1 MSLAFRRIA
10 QCHRNFKIYKSMGI
24 QLCDV
29 SLRDGLQTENAAD
42 WSTQRKKALCL
53 EIMNRPEKPEKIEV
67 GSLVSKHVFPI
78 MEDTSQIHYYADY
91 INSTRDGDVE
101 PFVLVPSFAKMK
113 LATEYGYG
121 HLSFISSVSDAFQL
135 KNTGVSVDR
144 TILDLNMSL
153 HFLKIY
159 APHMRTKLYL
169 SCITECPISGRLSSQ
184 DVLFNCMRHMYLGFD
199 ELCLSDTCGTLTSAQ
214 FVEIIEGVA
223 CLGYPLSKISL
234 HLHADN
240 TNAAEVDNIL
250 RYSFTRGIRMFDV
263 SSLSS
268 GGCSRTMSDTKT
280 KPNLSYELFF
290 GSLEKYILGSR

>member
-1 MSLAFRRIA
+1 
-10 QCHRNFKIYKSMGI
+10 
-24 QLCDV
+24 
-29 SLRDGLQTENAAD
+29 
-42 WSTQRKKALCL
+42 
-53 EIMNRPEKPEKIEV
+53 
-67 GSLVSKHVFPI
+67 
-78 MEDTSQIHYYADY
+78 
-91 INSTRDGDVE
+91 
-101 PFVLVPSFAKMK
+101 
-113 LATEYGYG
+113 
-121 HLSFISSVSDAFQL
+121 
-135 KNTGVSVDR
+135 
-144 TILDLNMSL
+144 
-153 HFLKIY
+153 
-159 APHMRTKLYL
+159 MRTKLYL